1 MDNHKQ
7 IVNGHKSNL
16 KVLNG
21 AFKKFEKSDYSNSM
35 HINQQLTKEDVNI
48 NTYFSNSF
56 HSLIQVDAQL
66 DIMKFT
72 PGVNDQINLRRSDL
86 GRPLSDL
93 TNNIKNFNLIEAV
106 QSVIETKKT
115 VYEQVETTKGQWFYV
130 HITTITA
137 NNGIE
142 IVGAN
147 ISFHDI
153 TKLSL
158 SKQQADKDN
167 ILLTRINKDHEN
179 FIYSVS
185 HDLKSPLNSMEALVS
200 LINGSE
206 DIVVIKELSAHLLK
220 SVKCLNETISELSNI
235 TDIEKDIAGADSIK
249 LPLLIEEVKWSLRS
263 LLEDSFASVNIHLD
277 IEEINFSKKNLRS
290 IIYNFLCNAIKYK
303 SNNRQLKIDIETRK
317 EDNYIV
323 LSIKDNGIG
332 ISESKIESI
341 YSKFKRIDAGDNII
355 EGTGIGLFLVKR
367 IVFNAG
373 VEMKVQSEVNKGTTF
388 QVFFPVK

>member
-1 MDNHKQ
+1 MDNLLQ
-7 IVNGHKSNL
+7 IANGHKSNF
-16 KVLNG
+16 KVLKSAVKN
-21 AFKKFEKSDYSNSM
+21 FEKIVFSNPT
-35 HINQQLTKEDVNI
+35 ITNQQLPKEVINI

-66 DIMKFT
+66 YIKKFT
-72 PGVNDQINLRRSDL
+72 PGVIDQINLRRSDL

-93 TNNIKNFNLIEAV
+93 TNNIKNFNLIEAA

-115 VYEQVETTKGQWFYV
+115 VYEQVETTKGQWFYL
-130 HITTITA
+130 HINTITA
-137 NNGIE
+137 NNGFE

-153 TKLSL
+153 TKLTL

-167 ILLTRINKDHEN
+167 VKLTRINKDHEN

-220 SVKCLNETISELSNI
+220 SVKGLHETISELSNI
-235 TDIEKDIAGADSIK
+235 TDIEKDIAGEDSIK
-249 LPLLIEEVKWSLRS
+249 LPLLIEEVKWSLRG
-263 LLEDSFASVNIHLD
+263 LLEDSFASVNIQLE
-277 IEEINFSKKNLRS
+277 IEEINFSKKYLRS

-303 SNNRQLKIDIETRK
+303 SNNRQLKIDIKTRK
-317 EDNYIV
+317 QDNYIV

-341 YSKFKRIDAGDNII
+341 FSKFKRIDAGDNTI

-367 IVFNAG
+367 IVLNAG

-388 QVFFPVK
+388 EVFFPVK